1 MSKSKNFT
9 VRLSE
14 DDQQVLESLAQ
25 QFDVDRSAT
34 VRRALRIALHSQKT
48 LASGGIFTP
57 ANTPDASISLRL
69 ANSGGDDER

>member
-14 DDQQVLESLAQ
+14 ADKEVLDNLAQ
-25 QFDVDRSAT
+25 AFDTDRSAT
-34 VRRALRIALHSQKT
+34 VRRALRIALRSQKA

-57 ANTPDASISLRL
+57 ANTPDANIAVRL
-69 ANSGGDDER
+69 ANTGGEDD

>member
-14 DDQQVLESLAQ
+14 EDEQILDNLAQ
-25 QFDVDRSAT
+25 TFDTDRSST
-34 VRRALRIALHSQKT
+34 VRRALRIALRSQKA

-57 ANTPDASISLRL
+57 ANTPEANIAVRL
-69 ANSGGDDER
+69 ANTRGDDD

>member
-14 DDQQVLESLAQ
+14 EDQAVLDSLAQ
-25 QFDVDRSAT
+25 AFDTDRSAT
-34 VRRALRIALHSQKT
+34 VRHALRIALRNQKA

-57 ANTPDASISLRL
+57 ANTPDANIAVRL
-69 ANSGGDDER
+69 ADTGGDDE

>member
-14 DDQQVLESLAQ
+14 EDQVVLDSLAKA
-25 QFDVDRSAT
+25 FDTDRSAA
-34 VRRALRIALHSQKT
+34 VRRALRIALRSQKA

-57 ANTPDASISLRL
+57 ANTPEANIAVRL
-69 ANSGGDDER
+69 ADDGGEDE

>member
-14 DDQQVLESLAQ
+14 DDQAVLDNLAQ
-25 QFDVDRSAT
+25 AFDTDRSAT
-34 VRRALRIALHSQKT
+34 VRRALRIALRNQKA

-57 ANTPDASISLRL
+57 ANTPEANIAVRL
-69 ANSGGDDER
+69 AETGGEDD

>member
-14 DDQQVLESLAQ
+14 EDQEVLDNLAQ
-25 QFDVDRSAT
+25 AFDTDRSAT
-34 VRRALRIALHSQKT
+34 VRRALRIALRNQKA

-57 ANTPDASISLRL
+57 ANTPEANIAVRL
-69 ANSGGDDER
+69 ADGGGEDE

>member
-14 DDQQVLESLAQ
+14 DDQEVLDSLAQ
-25 QFDVDRSAT
+25 AFDADRSAT
-34 VRRALRIALHSQKT
+34 VRRALRIALRSQKA

-57 ANTPDASISLRL
+57 ANTPDANIAVRL
-69 ANSGGDDER
+69 IGTGGEDE

>member
-14 DDQQVLESLAQ
+14 DDQAVLDSLAQ
-25 QFDVDRSAT
+25 AFETDRSAT
-34 VRRALRIALHSQKT
+34 VRRALRIALRSQKA

-57 ANTPDASISLRL
+57 ANTPNANIAVRL
-69 ANSGGDDER
+69 IDGGGEDE